1 MSEIKLSKLKPSC
14 ILFLSLS
21 FSMATSIQRSLIGA
35 NTEDSIAVEAMPI
48 QPLLSQ
54 LHRVSEALEV
64 IGAPLSAE
72 QQGELNRIKNLNPNE
87 KDLIIS
93 SVEAIFDP
101 LCIAEVKIPESGAP
115 QISAGS
121 APPNLLE
128 QGWRTFLVKVINPH
142 GNTGRLFVESPNAR
156 PLPHSPP
163 EDVGSRWMQLS

>member
-72 QQGELNRIKNLNPNE
+72 QQGELHRIKNLNPT
-87 KDLIIS
+87 KRI
-93 SVEAIFDP
+93 
-101 LCIAEVKIPESGAP
+101 
-115 QISAGS
+115 
-121 APPNLLE
+121 
-128 QGWRTFLVKVINPH
+128 
-142 GNTGRLFVESPNAR
+142 
-156 PLPHSPP
+156 
-163 EDVGSRWMQLS
+163 